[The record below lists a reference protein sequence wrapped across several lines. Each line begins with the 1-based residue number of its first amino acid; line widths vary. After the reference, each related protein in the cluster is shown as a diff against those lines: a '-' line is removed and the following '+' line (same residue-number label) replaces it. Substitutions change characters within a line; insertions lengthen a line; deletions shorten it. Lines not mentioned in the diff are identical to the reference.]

1 MDQHMKRSW
10 LKITLLGAI
19 LIVGYACAKKSYI
32 YVDYRLPSVTDR
44 LQGRSVFVETHDLR
58 NNPEIF
64 NPRAKEAFANF
75 TGLFSLSLIKPND
88 EQTLK
93 GAYELPMLFEAALKE
108 RLHTL
113 GITIA
118 GEQSANISLF
128 KIDLNQFRIK
138 LVGQKWI
145 ADISYEVS
153 LTQDNQTV
161 SREVVTGSAERL
173 KIIGSGGADKVI
185 GEIFT
190 EMINRLNVERL
201 FQQANL

>member
-19 LIVGYACAKKSYI
+19 LIVGFACAKKSYI

-58 NNPEIF
+58 NNTEIF

-88 EQTLK
+88 EHTLK
-93 GAYELPMLFEAALKE
+93 GAYGLPMLFEAALKE

-118 GEQSANISLF
+118 GEQSANIPLF

-173 KIIGSGGADKVI
+173 KIIGSGGAEKVI

-190 EMINRLNVERL
+190 EMINRLNIERL

>member
-108 RLHTL
+108 RLQTL

-118 GEQSANISLF
+118 GEQSANIPLF

>member
-10 LKITLLGAI
+10 LKITLLGVI
-19 LIVGYACAKKSYI
+19 LIAGVACAKKSYI
-32 YVDYRLPSVTDR
+32 YLDYRLPTVTDR
-44 LQGRSVFVETHDLR
+44 LQGRSLFVETHDLR
-58 NNPEIF
+58 RNREIF
-64 NPRAKEAFANF
+64 NPRAKEAFENF
-75 TGLFSLSLIKPND
+75 TGLFSLALIKSGD

-108 RLHTL
+108 RLDAL

-118 GEQSANISLF
+118 GGQSANIPLF
-128 KIDLNQFRIK
+128 KINLNQFRIN

-173 KIIGSGGADKVI
+173 KLIGSGGAEKVI

-190 EMINRLNVERL
+190 EMINRLNIERL